1 MSRRLRPFITVLSVV
16 FWISLAHAENDIYI
30 PESLEPWVDWVL
42 DDNPFFACPVRAT
55 DGVRLNCIWVRE
67 TNIDVLRSQ
76 TFGAKFELKVHAFA
90 ESTLQLPYSQSFKPQ
105 SVRLNG
111 QEIAL
116 GGGNSAPEVLVPI
129 GTHTLLGELVWT
141 EESEPRYLEIS
152 RSGIVRLSIDG
163 EQVAHPSLQGGGS
176 RLWFSNEI
184 TDTPTTTTTPD
195 TELVRV
201 FRHFIDD
208 VPQTLTTYIRVT
220 ITGNPRT
227 LDFGKVISGEYEIT
241 NLSSRWP
248 AILSSDGNLVV
259 QVSQGSNNIQINARA
274 TDQLSEFRY
283 EKTSPVWPDLEYWGI
298 QPMHHLRII
307 RMEGARRTDLSQV
320 NAPRRM
326 QQSTGFVLTGNDEL
340 QLIEEQRGSVQPY
353 ASMFDISR
361 DIWLNFKGN
370 SYTVADSVR
379 TDVASAQQVSSL
391 IPLGEVRVNGNSR
404 LIVYDESSEE
414 QLTSIYLK
422 PEDSFLSSTSKVS
435 RSEPLPPN
443 TWSVEAE
450 NLNARLHLPPGWM
463 MLWSHGID
471 DVEGSWFSKWG
482 IWDVFIALLLL
493 CLVWGLGGWK
503 WTAIVAGTVLISYQ
517 LDNAPTFGWV
527 VLAGMCYALKA
538 INHVKLNQIVTVSFW
553 VVFFVV
559 GAACVFHAT
568 ISMRNA
574 LHPQLAAQS
583 PTFEETVAT
592 SLARRFTAEEVDR
605 MSIADL
611 SDFFRKAS
619 ERFNSTA
626 PRTSTSFATGDELME
641 EVVTTGT
648 YMPASDPTARISQSP
663 NVVARGSRVNLG
675 TDLGES
681 LALSGTEPRTYDP
694 TLPIAIQTGPGRPNW
709 QWQTV
714 TLNWD
719 GPVAQDQQMTLV
731 LMGPWFTRL
740 LYLFSAIAT
749 LVVLAYFLYLK
760 VPRVKNCVKTVLP
773 GTSGVASLVFLA
785 MLVNPQDVQADI
797 PDADLLKELE
807 SRLLALPD
815 CLNECAYLEEAKVT
829 VSDGVLTIG
838 MQIHAED
845 RIAIPL
851 PSENNTWNLIDL
863 RKGTNQLPLLRE
875 RSRLYTLLDEG
886 VHDIVLTAN
895 VTGLDQF
902 DVAFELIPGHLAIDA
917 PNWRIEGLIRGQ
929 VDDRELTFY
938 RVNSEEQVVS
948 TTDTTTN
955 FAPLEITPYVSVLRQ
970 IVLSYEPTII
980 TRVARVAPYT
990 DEFTVRIPLLPN
1002 EQVTTTDMSV
1012 EDEHMVVNL
1021 KANQGSITWESKFLV
1036 DSTITLSAPSIAER
1050 TERWSIV
1057 GSDFWSYDFEGV
1069 VPIDE
1074 GDNHTMFV
1082 PLSNEVLQID
1092 VQQTQPV
1099 PGESITI
1106 SSVNAF
1112 HEVDS
1117 QSTTTDLELIILA
1130 SQPGDLEVTLPEDAN
1145 IESLMFAGEFLS
1157 LPSNNVVLLPVQPG
1171 NHRYTLDWTTNRG
1184 ISVAY
1189 RPPAASFSQ
1198 PAVNSSTD
1206 VQLPE
1211 NRWILWLSGS
1221 SLGTTVAFW
1230 SVLVGVVLAA
1240 VVISQIPSFALSTRD
1255 AVILAAGA
1263 SLVDLKMLVYVGVWF
1278 LAIWFK
1284 SRTKEEITRP
1294 WIYRLGQLVL
1304 TGITLLVL
1312 YVLASTIVAALTNDP
1327 NMYIVSASY
1336 FNDWF
1341 TWFSDEITGEVPSPW
1356 ILSVPMWVYF
1366 VLILA
1371 WVMWLVFTLLQ
1382 WMRAWWESLKTPVL
1396 WVPINFKG
1404 LLSRSRISRQ
1414 KQAPIAESA
1423 TESDKE

>member
-55 DGVRLNCIWVRE
+55 DGVRLNCIWARE
-67 TNIDVLRSQ
+67 TNIDVLRGQ

-90 ESTLQLPYSQSFKPQ
+90 ESSLQLPFSQSFKPQ
-105 SVRLNG
+105 NVRLNG

-116 GGGNSAPEVLVPI
+116 GGGNSAPEILVPI
-129 GTHTLLGELVWT
+129 GSHTLVGDLVWK
-141 EESEPRYLEIS
+141 EESEPRYLEIT
-152 RSGIVRLSIDG
+152 RSGIVRLSIEG

-208 VPQTLTTYIRVT
+208 IPQTQTTYIRVT

-227 LDFGKVISGEYEIT
+227 LDFGKVISDQYEIT

-259 QVSQGSNNIQINARA
+259 QVSPGSNDIQINARA
-274 TDQLSEFRY
+274 TDQLSSFSY
-283 EKTSPVWPDLEYWGI
+283 EKISPIWPDLEYWGI

-307 RMEGARRTDLSQV
+307 RMEGAPRTDLSQV
-320 NAPRRM
+320 NAPSRM
-326 QQSTGFVLTGNDEL
+326 HRTSGFVLAEDDVLE
-340 QLIEEQRGSVQPY
+340 LIEEQRGSVQPY
-353 ASMFDISR
+353 SSMFGISR
-361 DIWLNFKGN
+361 DIWLNFNGDF
-370 SYTVADSVR
+370 YTVADSIR
-379 TDVASAQQVSSL
+379 TDIASAQQVAST
-391 IPLGEVRVNGNSR
+391 IPLGEVRVNGSAR
-404 LIVYDESSEE
+404 LIVYDDSSED

-422 PEDSFLSSTSKVS
+422 PEDEYLSSISKVS
-435 RSEPLPPN
+435 RAEPLPPN

-450 NLNARLHLPPGWM
+450 SLNARLHLPPGWM
-463 MLWSHGID
+463 MLWSNGVD
-471 DVEGSWFSKWG
+471 EVEGSWLSKWG
-482 IWDVFIALLLL
+482 IWDVFIVLLLL

-503 WTAIVAGTVLISYQ
+503 WTAILAGTVLISYQ

-527 VLAGMCYALKA
+527 VLAGVCYALKA
-538 INHVKLNQIVTVSFW
+538 IKHVRLNQIVTVSFW
-553 VVFFVV
+553 VVFLVV
-559 GAACVFHAT
+559 SAACVYHAT

-574 LHPQLAAQS
+574 IHPQLAAES
-583 PTFEETVAT
+583 PTFEQQVVSALE
-592 SLARRFTAEEVDR
+592 RRYTAEEIEQ
-605 MSIADL
+605 MGISNL
-611 SDFFRKAS
+611 SDFFRRIPEQFK
-619 ERFNSTA
+619 STT
-626 PRTSTSFATGDELME
+626 PQTSTSFATDDEEME
-641 EVVTTGT
+641 EVISTGT
-648 YMPASDPTARISQSP
+648 YLPTSDPTALISQTP
-663 NVVARGSRVNLG
+663 NVVATGSRTNLG
-675 TDLGES
+675 EDSDSYLGL
-681 LALSGTEPRTYDP
+681 LAAEPRTYDP

-719 GPVAQDQQMTLV
+719 GPVAHDQKMTLV
-731 LMGPWFTRL
+731 LMSPWFTRL
-740 LYLFSAIAT
+740 LYLLSAIAT
-749 LVVLAYFLYLK
+749 LLVLAYFLYLK
-760 VPRVKNCVKTVLP
+760 VPGVKNCVKTVLP

-785 MLVNPQDVQADI
+785 LLFNPQDAQADI

-829 VSDGVLTIG
+829 LTDGVLTIA

-845 RIAIPL
+845 RVAIPL
-851 PSENNTWNLIDL
+851 PGENNTWNLIDL
-863 RKGTNQLPLLRE
+863 RQGTNQLPLLRE
-875 RSRLYTLLDEG
+875 RSRLYTLLHEG
-886 VHDIVLTAN
+886 VHNIVLTAN
-895 VTGLDQF
+895 ITGLDQF

-929 VDDRELTFY
+929 VDDRKLTFY
-938 RVNSEEQVVS
+938 RENSDEQIVS
-948 TTDTTTN
+948 TSEITTN

-980 TRVARVAPYT
+980 TRVARVAPYS

-1002 EQVTTTDMSV
+1002 EQVTTASMSV

-1021 KANQGSITWESKFLV
+1021 RANQGSITWESKLIV

-1057 GSDFWSYDFEGV
+1057 GSDFWSYDYEGI

-1082 PLSNEVLQID
+1082 PRSNEVLQVD

-1112 HEVDS
+1112 HEVGS
-1117 QSTTTDLELIILA
+1117 QSTSTDLELFILA
-1130 SQPGDLEVTLPEDAN
+1130 SQPGDIEITLPENAD
-1145 IESLMFAGEFLS
+1145 IESLMFGEEFQS
-1157 LPSNNVVLLPVQPG
+1157 LPSNNVVLVPVQPG
-1171 NHRYTLDWTTNRG
+1171 NHLYTLNWKTDRG
-1184 ISVAY
+1184 MSLAY
-1189 RPPAASFSQ
+1189 SPPSASLSQ
-1198 PAVNSSTD
+1198 PAVNTSTD
-1206 VQLPE
+1206 IQLPE
-1211 NRWILWLSGS
+1211 NRWILWLAGS
-1221 SLGTTVAFW
+1221 SFGSTVAFW
-1230 SVLVGVVLAA
+1230 SVLVGVLLAA
-1240 VVISQIPSFALSTRD
+1240 VVVSKIPSFALSTRD

-1263 SLVDLKMLVYVGVWF
+1263 SLVDLKMLVVVGIWF

-1284 SRTKEEITRP
+1284 SRTKEEIVRP
-1294 WIYRLGQLVL
+1294 WLYRLEQLVL

-1312 YVLASTIVAALTNDP
+1312 YVLVNTIVTALTNDP
-1327 NMYIVSASY
+1327 NMYIVGAKY
-1336 FNDWF
+1336 YNDWF

-1356 ILSVPMWVYF
+1356 ILSVPMWVYL

-1371 WVMWLVFTLLQ
+1371 WVMWLVFTLLK

-1396 WVPINFKG
+1396 WVPINYRGMFSK
-1404 LLSRSRISRQ
+1404 SRFGRQ
-1414 KQAPIAESA
+1414 KQAPIAEST
-1423 TESDKE
+1423 TESER